1 MQKKTGIVL
10 ALVLSFIVA
19 VPAASAQE
27 TVHIVHELG
36 EAVLPKNPETVVVFD
51 YAALDILEQLGV
63 EPDGVV
69 KASLPPYL
77 SDFKDDKYADI
88 GTLFEPNFERI
99 YALQPDVILVSARQ
113 ATVYPELAKIAP
125 TVYLTI
131 DTDDYW
137 GSFAYSAR
145 TIAGIFEKEDEV
157 EAVLAELAEDFARV
171 NKLASASGLR
181 TLILMANDGA
191 MSVYGPG
198 SRFGVIHNEFGFAP
212 ADTNI
217 DTANH
222 GQNISYEY
230 LLKVNPDVILVIDR
244 AATVGGSVTAEQVL
258 DNPLV
263 KMTTANKE
271 GQIYYLSSEVWY
283 TASGGLQSTRIMID
297 DVLQVF
303 AEE

>member
-1 MQKKTGIVL
+1 
-10 ALVLSFIVA
+10 
-19 VPAASAQE
+19 
-27 TVHIVHELG
+27 
-36 EAVLPKNPETVVVFD
+36 
-51 YAALDILEQLGV
+51 
-63 EPDGVV
+63 
-69 KASLPPYL
+69 
-77 SDFKDDKYADI
+77 
-88 GTLFEPNFERI
+88 
-99 YALQPDVILVSARQ
+99 
-113 ATVYPELAKIAP
+113 
-125 TVYLTI
+125 
-131 DTDDYW
+131 
-137 GSFAYSAR
+137 
-145 TIAGIFEKEDEV
+145 
-157 EAVLAELAEDFARV
+157 
-171 NKLASASGLR
+171 
-181 TLILMANDGA
+181 MANDGA

-263 KMTTANKE
+263 KMTTAAKE